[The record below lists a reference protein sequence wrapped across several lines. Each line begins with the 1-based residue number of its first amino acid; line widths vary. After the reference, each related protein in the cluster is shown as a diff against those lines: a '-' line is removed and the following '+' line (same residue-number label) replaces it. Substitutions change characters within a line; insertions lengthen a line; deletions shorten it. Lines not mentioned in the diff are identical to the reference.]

1 MLKIYRK
8 EKSKIHEKNYNEI
21 TLNELNDKIQNI
33 NNSLDKIY
41 DDKLKGILGEKDFE
55 RIYINKKKERDA
67 IEKQLYEFKRKIN
80 KNQNNQNSE
89 EKEFK
94 ELLKEFCDFKNSSKL
109 LIFSLIDRVEI
120 TKESKIIV
128 KFKFKK
134 LENMK

>member
-1 MLKIYRK
+1 M
-8 EKSKIHEKNYNEI
+8 
-21 TLNELNDKIQNI
+21 
-33 NNSLDKIY
+33 
-41 DDKLKGILGEKDFE
+41 
-55 RIYINKKKERDA
+55 
-67 IEKQLYEFKRKIN
+67 YEFKRKIN

>member
-55 RIYINKKKERDA
+55 SIYINKKKERDA